1 MPEAQRPRMP
11 PVGPDAASRL
21 AEALA
26 GEASPTM
33 QAAASVAE
41 ATRQL
46 IQVLMATEA
55 PVDDLERAA
64 ELVAQAASL
73 LSGVPSRRPYEGFAE
88 SSMAGDE
95 RTFLQF
101 SPLVGPANPLAPP
114 IVMGVADE
122 HVVGHVVFGDA
133 YEGPPG
139 CVHGGFVAA
148 AFDEV
153 LGFTMSFTGL
163 IGMTGLLTVR
173 YRKPTPLHRELRF
186 DGRVDRVDGRKL
198 YTSATL
204 HDGDTLTAEAEAL
217 FVSVD
222 PEVFVSLMQARGDRA
237 G

>member
-1 MPEAQRPRMP
+1 MP

-21 AEALA
+21 ADALA

-33 QAAASVAE
+33 QATASVAE

-46 IQVLMATEA
+46 IQVLMATDA
-55 PVDDLERAA
+55 PADDLDRAA
-64 ELVAQAASL
+64 GLVAQAASL

-88 SSMAGDE
+88 SSMAGEE

-114 IVMGVADE
+114 ITLGVADD

-186 DGRVDRVDGRKL
+186 HGQVDRVDGRKL

-222 PEVFVSLMQARGDRA
+222 PEVFVGLMQARSERSG
-237 G
+237 